1 MFIPMRCLILV
12 LSWCG
17 AVYVYVLTSTQLSGL
32 SLRSIV
38 VLVLVLSVQFNQNF
52 ETSVSER
59 FTSLEGMRLVFP
71 FSQSTEISNPLSVV
85 CSLETSSVKS
95 TRFASTTHNSFSTT
109 CLYRIH
115 ILLLIS
121 LVNGFDTRSLLDACM
136 ISDSTCCCHRKPRNR
151 LTYHK

>member
-1 MFIPMRCLILV
+1 MFTPMRCLILV

-38 VLVLVLSVQFNQNF
+38 VLVLVLSIHFNQNF
-52 ETSVSER
+52 KTSVAER
-59 FTSLEGMRLVFP
+59 FTSLKGMRSVFP

-95 TRFASTTHNSFSTT
+95 TRFASTIHNNLSIT
-109 CLYRIH
+109 CLYCIH

-121 LVNGFDTRSLLDACM
+121 LVNGFDTRSLLDARM
-136 ISDSTCCCHRKPRNR
+136 ISDSTCCCHRKPHNR
-151 LTYHK
+151 STYHE